1 MSRVT
6 FALLL
11 GLFLPGLIIFSVSF
25 PPHIAAYADGG
36 DSDKEKDHDRK
47 KSEDYWSK
55 VWDRQSKNSHE
66 RTIRN
71 AVQQKKILPLGKIK
85 QIVKNKTNSEIIS
98 TELERKKRR
107 WVYEFKIVDRQ
118 GRLREIYVDATNG
131 TIIKSK
137 YKD

>member
-1 MSRVT
+1 MSRVS

-11 GLFLPGLIIFSVSF
+11 QLFLSGLIIISVSL
-25 PPHIAAYADGG
+25 PPHNAAYADGR
-36 DSDKEKDHDRK
+36 DRDRK
-47 KSEDYWSK
+47 KGHGRKKSDDDWSK
-55 VWDRQSKNSHE
+55 VWERDSKNSHE

-98 TELERKKRR
+98 TELERKRRR

-131 TIIKSK
+131 DIIKSK